1 MECSLLCFFG
11 FGLQVMFVGYITL
24 QPNLFYFISFT
35 HQCVSISLFLEGLPL
50 NGIIKE
56 RIEYFNKHSL
66 QVVTVMRYLLYV
78 KRRRLVYV
86 HKPRRYIT

>member
-1 MECSLLCFFG
+1 MECSLCLFG
-11 FGLQVMFVGYITL
+11 YGLQVMFVGYIIL

-56 RIEYFNKHSL
+56 RIEYFNW
-66 QVVTVMRYLLYV
+66 YLTDI
-78 KRRRLVYV
+78 VY
-86 HKPRRYIT
+86 R